1 MATSFETYQKRKLIS
16 SYFSVVISIAI
27 VLFLLGCL
35 GLLVIN
41 SKKVADHF
49 KEGIT
54 LSVFFSNDAKFFE
67 IEQLKKTL
75 RLAEYTKDAVFVS
88 KEEAAEL
95 MKAETGENFTDF
107 LGFNPLK
114 NSVDVHLN
122 ADYVTN
128 EKIEEIVNSLSEKSY
143 VDDISYDKDLVELM
157 NNNVKRISFWV
168 LIISAVLAIVAVL
181 FINSSIRLAV
191 YSKRFIIKTMQMVG
205 ATKRFIRRPF
215 VWKSVQ
221 LGIIGAIVA
230 LTGMALVLYYLNISF
245 PELHL
250 LDNRL
255 LIGGLF
261 LSVFLLGVIITWIST
276 FIATQRF
283 LNLKTDLLYY

>member
-1 MATSFETYQKRKLIS
+1 
-16 SYFSVVISIAI
+16 
-27 VLFLLGCL
+27 
-35 GLLVIN
+35 
-41 SKKVADHF
+41 
-49 KEGIT
+49 
-54 LSVFFSNDAKFFE
+54 
-67 IEQLKKTL
+67 
-75 RLAEYTKDAVFVS
+75 
-88 KEEAAEL
+88 
-95 MKAETGENFTDF
+95 
-107 LGFNPLK
+107 
-114 NSVDVHLN
+114 
-122 ADYVTN
+122 
-128 EKIEEIVNSLSEKSY
+128 
-143 VDDISYDKDLVELM
+143 
-157 NNNVKRISFWV
+157 
-168 LIISAVLAIVAVL
+168 
-181 FINSSIRLAV
+181 
-191 YSKRFIIKTMQMVG
+191 MQMVG